1 MCTMRNLSLDPKRQ
15 PGGAKRTGAI
25 LARGPAA
32 EAAWR
37 AANGLGKVVPI
48 NAHEQRRRLIE
59 QTAYFYAQRRGFT
72 PGHELEDWLA
82 AEQAVDTASRPLSRR

>member
-1 MCTMRNLSLDPKRQ
+1 MRNLSLDPERQ
-15 PGGAKRTGAI
+15 QGGARRTGTI

-37 AANGLGKVVPI
+37 AANGLGTVVPI
-48 NAHEQRRRLIE
+48 NAQEQRRRLIE
-59 QTAYFYAQRRGFT
+59 QTAYFNAQRRGFA

-82 AEQAVDTASRPLSRR
+82 AEEAVDTASRPLPRR

>member
-48 NAHEQRRRLIE
+48 NALEQRRRLIE

-82 AEQAVDTASRPLSRR
+82 AEQAVDTASRPLPRR